1 MLPSILEAER
11 LANLRTDVWR
21 LAAQPALSERALIQS
36 LLDIAGAALNG
47 VRICF
52 YHREGDVFVCSSEWK
67 VASACSSMGRVL
79 PSAFGALLFGQGD
92 SIELSLAEVRSQLID
107 AGIEIPGGIRSGI
120 EPVTETAPV
129 LFIPFMLAGNLHGV
143 LTLTRQTADDSTT
156 TWEASSKQGLEEIV
170 HIITLVVERKRAED
184 ALRASE
190 TRYRSLVENL
200 GDGVGILDPN
210 EIFLFANPAGHD
222 VFGMAQGTLPGRSL
236 HEFTDE
242 RSFQKAR
249 EQTGMRKQGHTSK
262 YELEIRRAD
271 GSTRELVVSAV
282 PEVDAQGNFIATI
295 GSFCDVTPQ
304 RQAER
309 ERQLME
315 TRVHQAQKL
324 ESLGMLAGGI
334 AHDFNNLLLGVMAN
348 ADMALDEAAPG
359 TPLRECLGDILDAS
373 RKASELTSQMLA
385 YSGRGRLQI
394 QSLDLSQVVQ
404 DMALLLRASISK
416 KSITTFDL
424 LTDLPAV
431 DGDVTQIRQVVM
443 NLITNASDALGDAA
457 GRISMSTGRM
467 QVDQAL
473 VADPLVTG
481 SPKQGEYVYFEVAD
495 TGCGMDDATRARIF
509 DPFFT
514 TRFTGRG
521 LGLAAVLGIVR
532 CHQGAIRVS
541 SQPGKG
547 TVFRVMFPSSS
558 MHAAAMGASST
569 PPLEPWKGVG
579 TVLVIDDEDVVRR
592 ATTRILEHAG
602 LKVISARDGAEGL
615 ERFQQHAG
623 ELCAVV
629 LDLAMPGMGGEEVF
643 RELHA
648 AHPDLPVVLI
658 SGYDEQEAAVRFS
671 GKGIAGF
678 VRKPFDA
685 EGLLGPIRKALA
697 QPRTPSP

>member
-1 MLPSILEAER
+1 MHFILEAER
-11 LANLRTDVWR
+11 LANLRAEVWR
-21 LAAQPALSERALIQS
+21 LAAQPALTEHALIQS
-36 LLDIAGAALNG
+36 LLDLVGAALNG

-67 VASACSSMGRVL
+67 IPSARSSMGRVI
-79 PSAFGALLFGQGD
+79 PASFGSLLIGQG
-92 SIELSLAEVRSQLID
+92 STLELSLSGLRSRLVD
-107 AGIEIPGGIRSGI
+107 AGMDVPDSIQSDI
-120 EPVTETAPV
+120 EPVSQSAPV

-143 LTLTRQTADDSTT
+143 LTLTRQPSEESPTV
-156 TWEASSKQGLEEIV
+156 WHASIKQVLDEVV
-170 HIITLVVERKRAED
+170 HIITLVVERRRAED

-200 GDGVGILDPN
+200 GDGVGIMDPN
-210 EIFLFANPAGHD
+210 EIFLFANPAGHE
-222 VFGMAQGTLPGRSL
+222 VFGVPDGTLPGRSL

-249 EQTGMRKQGHTSK
+249 EQTGVRKQGRKST

-271 GSTRELVVSAV
+271 GATRLIMVTAV
-282 PEVDAQGNFIATI
+282 PEVDAQGNLVATI
-295 GSFCDVTPQ
+295 GNFRDVTQQ
-304 RQAER
+304 RQIER

-324 ESLGMLAGGI
+324 ESLGLLAGGI

-359 TPLRECLGDILDAS
+359 TPLREYLDDILHAS
-373 RKASELTSQMLA
+373 RKASELTNQMLA
-385 YSGRGRLQI
+385 YSGRGRVQI

-416 KSITTFDL
+416 KAIMTFDL
-424 LTDLPAV
+424 VAALPPIE
-431 DGDVTQIRQVVM
+431 GDVTQIRQVVM
-443 NLITNASDALGDAA
+443 NLITNASDALGDLP
-457 GRISMSTGRM
+457 GRISMSTGII
-467 QVDQAL
+467 QVDQNL

-481 SPKQGEYVYFEVAD
+481 SPKPGAYVYFEVAD
-495 TGCGMDDATRARIF
+495 SGCGMDEATRARIF

-532 CHQGAIRVS
+532 SHDGAIRVE
-541 SQPGKG
+541 SQPGSG

-558 MHAAAMGASST
+558 TPKAASESSAV
-569 PPLEPWKGVG
+569 PPADPWKGVG
-579 TVLVIDDEDVVRR
+579 TVLVVDDEDVVRR
-592 ATTRILEHAG
+592 ATTRILERAG
-602 LKVISARDGAEGL
+602 LKVIAARDGAEGL
-615 ERFQQHAG
+615 ERFRQHA
-623 ELCAVV
+623 EEVSAVV

-648 AHPDLPVVLI
+648 GHPDLPVVLI
-658 SGYDEQEAAVRFS
+658 SGYDEQEAAVRFTS
-671 GKGIAGF
+671 KGIAGF

-685 EGLLGPIRKALA
+685 EGLLGPLRKALA
-697 QPRTPSP
+697 RARRRAK